1 MTSFSNPAGQAAAA
15 AGEYVRALLQ
25 LLGPRDPFEV
35 MEEQLPW
42 LEARLRPMAD
52 TALRKPEAPG
62 KWSVIAVVQHLAD
75 TELVIGFR
83 GRMVLSEDRPV
94 LQGYDQDRWATT
106 GRYHA
111 AQLDAALGQLRGLR
125 TTNLRLWRSLRPDEL
140 ERVGI
145 HSERGEESIIHMLR
159 LAGGHDLVHRR
170 QIERILAAV
179 R

>member
-1 MTSFSNPAGQAAAA
+1 MTSFSNPVGQAAAA

-42 LEARLRPMAD
+42 LEARLRGVAD
-52 TALRKPEAPG
+52 TVLRKPEAPG

-75 TELVIGFR
+75 TEMVIGFR

-106 GRYHA
+106 GRYDSA
-111 AQLDAALGQLRGLR
+111 KLDTALGQLRGLR
-125 TTNLRLWRSLRPDEL
+125 TANLRLWRSLSREEL
-140 ERVGI
+140 DRVGL

-170 QIERILAAV
+170 QIDRILAAV
-179 R
+179 Q